1 MNKTIKSP
9 NYRRQRLLL
18 YFLECL
24 SPGPA
29 SKGVGIPKTD
39 LQKLLLLYSLE
50 NGSTHYNF
58 VPWKR
63 GGHSFQCETDL
74 NLLEKRGWIREQGD
88 RVFLKRG
95 IKIEHWAVKSEE
107 REKVQDWLRGCT
119 WRGDELVKRTYQLHP
134 YYAFHS
140 SIKANLLNAEELEK
154 VERSVGTIESDEM
167 IIFTIGYEGINF
179 ETYLNKLISNH
190 IAMLCDVRHNPLSRK
205 FGFSASML
213 SSVLPKLNIKYRHF
227 PGLGVVSER
236 RRELNTQAD
245 YKLFFQSYSESL
257 MERKEELESLKQVIE
272 AKRRVA
278 LTCFEA
284 NSEQCHRH
292 CISNFFHDEYHYRVE
307 HL

>member
-1 MNKTIKSP
+1 MSKTIKLP

-18 YFLECL
+18 YFLEGL
-24 SPGPA
+24 SPGPV
-29 SKGVGIPKTD
+29 SKGIAIRKTD

-50 NGSTHYNF
+50 NRSTHYSF
-58 VPWKR
+58 VPWER
-63 GGHSFQCETDL
+63 GGHSFQCEIDL
-74 NLLEKRGWIREQGD
+74 NLLEKRGWIRVQSD
-88 RVFLKRG
+88 RVFLKKR
-95 IKIEHWAVKSEE
+95 IDIERWAVESEE
-107 REKVQDWLRGCT
+107 RGKVQDWLCGCT

-140 SIKANLLNAEELEK
+140 SIKADLLNAEELEK
-154 VERSVGTIESDEM
+154 VERSVGTIESDEV

-179 ETYLNKLISNH
+179 ETYLNKLISNQV
-190 IAMLCDVRHNPLSRK
+190 AVLCDVRHNSLSRK

-227 PGLGVVSER
+227 PGLGVVSESR
-236 RRELNTQAD
+236 QNLNTQAD
-245 YKLFFQSYSESL
+245 YKLLFQDYSESL
-257 MERKEELESLKQVIE
+257 MERKEELESLNQVIE

-292 CISNFFHDEYHYRVE
+292 CISNFLHNEYHYHVE